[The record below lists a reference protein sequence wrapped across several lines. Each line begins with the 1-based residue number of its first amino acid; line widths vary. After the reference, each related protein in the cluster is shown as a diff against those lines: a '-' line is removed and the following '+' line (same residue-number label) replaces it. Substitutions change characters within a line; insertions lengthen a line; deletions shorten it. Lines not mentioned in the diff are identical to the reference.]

1 MLQMT
6 AERAEG
12 DYGEYAEREEAAL
25 SLALSVV
32 TLHCKS
38 MRMRCHSKYLVH
50 VYVVHV
56 LNISVSEHFLF
67 LRCISLRFSLV
78 FPSLVYCG
86 SSRNCVQVFVLVA
99 ASVAFYSLSAFCFLL
114 SAALLMVAPFYFEI
128 NKVAKRA

>member
-12 DYGEYAEREEAAL
+12 DYGEYEEREEAAL

-99 ASVAFYSLSAFCFLL
+99 EVAFCSLSLLSAFYFLL
-114 SAALLMVAPFYFEI
+114 HC
-128 NKVAKRA
+128 